1 MGIGGRKTHHLKL
14 NPSCVSFF
22 VSFFL
27 RGNQSQMLLLQICR
41 KIKYTGNILAFL
53 YVVTERVIESNTFFI
68 TASPEVTT
76 DGAAQ
81 QFVVIVNEIQ
91 LPFHCNTSPP
101 VSELE
106 VRWEKD
112 GIVISRNGSVENGS
126 TGDITHFNDR
136 TVQLTIVPSISS
148 DSVNYT
154 CVVINRINN
163 LSATASVIIHV

>member
-1 MGIGGRKTHHLKL
+1 M
-14 NPSCVSFF
+14 
-22 VSFFL
+22 
-27 RGNQSQMLLLQICR
+27 CR

-53 YVVTERVIESNTFFI
+53 YVVTERVIESNTFSI

-91 LPFHCNTSPP
+91 LTCHYNTSPP
-101 VSELE
+101 VSE

-148 DSVNYT
+148 DSGNYT
-154 CVVINRINN
+154 CVVINRIDN
-163 LSATASVIIHV
+163 LSATASVIIHG